1 MDGQAPTGGLPGDFM
16 SSQTT
21 YLYNDRELTLD
32 ELREEVEAHVD
43 EMDSSQWIDGE
54 FDFDDWLANSLVTGS
69 VAKSHSDQ

>member
-1 MDGQAPTGGLPGDFM
+1 M

-21 YLYNDRELTLD
+21 YLYNDRELTL
-32 ELREEVEAHVD
+32 EQLREEVEAHVD
-43 EMDSSQWIDGE
+43 ELDSSQWIDGE

>member
-1 MDGQAPTGGLPGDFM
+1 M